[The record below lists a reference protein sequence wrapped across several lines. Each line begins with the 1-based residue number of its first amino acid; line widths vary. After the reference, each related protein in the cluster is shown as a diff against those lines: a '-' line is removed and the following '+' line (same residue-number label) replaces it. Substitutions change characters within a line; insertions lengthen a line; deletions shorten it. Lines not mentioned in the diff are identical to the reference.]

1 MEPLRRRFPMGGAG
15 GRADDPT
22 EPPPAPPRHDAA
34 TIPGA
39 AAAGMEAVRVAV
51 VEALRQVQDP
61 ELPVDIVELGL
72 LYRLDVDPAGAVA
85 IEMTLTAPGCP
96 VAQTFP
102 GIVEET
108 VRRVDG
114 VGGARVTL
122 VWEPPWC
129 TDRMSEVARLVVD
142 TM

>member
-1 MEPLRRRFPMGGAG
+1 MEPLRRRFPVGGTGERAG
-15 GRADDPT
+15 
-22 EPPPAPPRHDAA
+22 EPPAPPRHDAT
-34 TIPGA
+34 TIPGE

-51 VEALRQVQDP
+51 VEALRRVQDP

-72 LYRLDVDPAGAVA
+72 LYRIDVDATGAVA
-85 IEMTLTAPGCP
+85 IDMTLTAPGCP

-102 GIVEET
+102 GLVEEA

-114 VGGARVTL
+114 VSDAKVTL

-129 TDRMSEVARLVVD
+129 RDRMSEVARLAVE
-142 TM
+142 MM